1 MAARRRYLPSL
12 RERLL
17 LGRRERR
24 RVLRASGGLRRTIRL
39 RCLLRRLCGLLRAGL
54 RGLVSLRLLGRRLL
68 QRPIAMRDGCARLR
82 LIIARTAHRLRA
94 LRHRAAPAE
103 HHARHGRRRR
113 RRRRRG
119 LCQSHPTHLPSHP
132 FPPL

>member
-24 RVLRASGGLRRTIRL
+24 RVLRALCASGGLRRTIRL

-82 LIIARTAHRLRA
+82 LIICLLYTSD
-94 LRHRAAPAE
+94 AADE
-103 HHARHGRRRR
+103 
-113 RRRRRG
+113 
-119 LCQSHPTHLPSHP
+119 
-132 FPPL
+132 